1 MKIPKSISILGQQIQ
16 VNQVKSL
23 KDKDGIRVDGIYH
36 AQKAIIEIDL
46 SLKGKAR
53 IHAFIHEYCHA
64 VIDIIGAH
72 NCEISPDLE
81 EIIVDNIGRS
91 ISDNFIL
98 RMRD

>member
-1 MKIPKSISILGQQIQ
+1 MKIPKSISILGQKIQIIQ
-16 VNQVKSL
+16 IKDL
-23 KDKDGIRVDGIYH
+23 RDKDGTRVDGIYH
-36 AQKAIIEIDL
+36 AQKGIIQIDTN
-46 SLKGKAR
+46 LKGKAR